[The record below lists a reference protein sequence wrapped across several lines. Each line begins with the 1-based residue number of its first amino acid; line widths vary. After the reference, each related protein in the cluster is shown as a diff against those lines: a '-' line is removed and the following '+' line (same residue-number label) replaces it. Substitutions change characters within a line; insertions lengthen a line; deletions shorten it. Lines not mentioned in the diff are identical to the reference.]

1 MAQKANAVEAQAA
14 VDESLERNVLTGE
27 VLRER
32 SLCPLVVVRSRG
44 GGVHIGLLA
53 WYDLASRTAVLLDG
67 RRLWRW
73 YGANTLSE
81 VARDG
86 ISGAV
91 RLARPVPQHSV
102 MDVSEVIPVS
112 KEAAP
117 SLTESRWLD

>member
-1 MAQKANAVEAQAA
+1 MAERASKDEVAVYADEA
-14 VDESLERNVLTGE
+14 LERGLLTGE

-32 SLCPLVVVRSRG
+32 GLCPLVVVRSTG

-53 WYDLASRTAVLLDG
+53 EANAAARAVTLLDA

-86 ISGAV
+86 VTGAV
-91 RLARPVPQHSV
+91 RLAQPVPQHVV
-102 MDVSEVIPVS
+102 MDVTEILPVS
-112 KEAAP
+112 AKAAP
-117 SLTESRWLD
+117 SLTESRWAA

>member
-1 MAQKANAVEAQAA
+1 MSKKANKGEVAAALDEA
-14 VDESLERNVLTGE
+14 LERNLLTGE

-32 SLCPLVVVRSRG
+32 GLCPLVVVRCRG
-44 GGVHIGLLA
+44 AGVHVGLLA
-53 WYDLASRTAVLLDG
+53 ESNPAARSVTLLDA

-91 RLARPVPQHSV
+91 RLARPVPQHALF
-102 MDVSEVIPVS
+102 DVAEVIPVS
-112 KEAAP
+112 TAAAP
-117 SLTESRWLD
+117 SLIESRWL